1 MYYILHF
8 VFGCILPQSAFS
20 LNTGFK
26 HNAGKNLFGPV
37 FVVMDTQGAVHQIS
51 KYCFLLLLLILLCSL
66 HPGFSSPSST
76 EVHQHTCTS
85 GKDNHFVLTASLLD
99 FSIVFASGFNHV
111 GNGRPDGPRGTS
123 LTATLSQPSNFQLLR
138 GLVLLPSQACIPAAS
153 SSPCL
158 VLT

>member
-8 VFGCILPQSAFS
+8 VFGCVLPRSAFS

-37 FVVMDTQGAVHQIS
+37 FGYTRRCSSDQQI
-51 KYCFLLLLLILLCSL
+51 LLLIILLCSL

-99 FSIVFASGFNHV
+99 LSFVFASGFNHV

-123 LTATLSQPSNFQLLR
+123 LTAMLSQPSNFQLLR